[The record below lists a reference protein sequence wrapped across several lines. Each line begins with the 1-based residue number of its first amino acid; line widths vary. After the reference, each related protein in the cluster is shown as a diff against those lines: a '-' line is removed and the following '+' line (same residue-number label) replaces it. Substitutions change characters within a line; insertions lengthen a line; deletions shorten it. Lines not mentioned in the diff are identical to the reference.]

1 MLVKHH
7 MPAYIKT
14 FRRDVVAFLSR
25 CNTPGIRRAENE
37 TVAWFDCMVE
47 GRESKG
53 SLRCEALYRKEVC
66 GTAAERERLS
76 CERSGFVFFATRL
89 TTTKPIFT
97 FIASL
102 RALRKQARRQDL
114 ESKHKPTSVVSK
126 LAF

>member
-14 FRRDVVAFLSR
+14 FRRDVVAFISR
-25 CNTPGIRRAENE
+25 CNTPGIHRAENE

-53 SLRCEALYRKEVC
+53 SLRCEALYSQEVC

-76 CERSGFVFFATRL
+76 CERSGFVRNLSSSLCAQL
-89 TTTKPIFT
+89 SFT
-97 FIASL
+97 CGWYDWTMVRVCSIAEGDFLLSN
-102 RALRKQARRQDL
+102 
-114 ESKHKPTSVVSK
+114 
-126 LAF
+126 